1 MKEEASVGSPVHY
14 VVEQASGD
22 SRVYYGLEGS
32 VSSGLLGEERVEVE
46 MVQYEVE
53 GKGVAA
59 VTHGGWACDVER
71 EVGEEGLEGD
81 GEVKPDSS
89 RR

>member
-1 MKEEASVGSPVHY
+1 
-14 VVEQASGD
+14 
-22 SRVYYGLEGS
+22 
-32 VSSGLLGEERVEVE
+32 